1 MSERDTGTPDLLA
14 HLDDG
19 VLTLTM
25 NRPQARNAMTLAMN
39 QALGAQL
46 AAAEQDRDVKCI
58 VLTGAGKGFCAGGDV
73 KGMAAA
79 GRDGPPP
86 TLEARAQGLRD
97 RMEASR
103 LLHEIPKPTIA
114 MINGPAAGAGLS
126 MALACDLRTMAAGA
140 RISTAFAN
148 VGFSGDFGG
157 SYFLSKLVGT
167 GRARELYY
175 LADKVDAA
183 SCLAMGIVNRVCPED
198 TLRDE
203 TYALARRLANGPR
216 VALRYMKRNF
226 NAAENGSLAD
236 CFALEAWHHSRTGD
250 TEDHKEAS
258 RAFVEKRAPV
268 FKGR

>member
-1 MSERDTGTPDLLA
+1 MATDDLLESVS
-14 HLDDG
+14 DG
-19 VLTLTM
+19 VATLTM
-25 NRPQARNAMTLAMN
+25 NRPEALNALSRAMLEGLAD
-39 QALGAQL
+39 ALRRFAVDDAVGC
-46 AAAEQDRDVKCI
+46 V
-58 VLTGAGKGFCAGGDV
+58 VLTGSGRGFCAGGDV

>member
-1 MSERDTGTPDLLA
+1 MATDDLLESVS
-14 HLDDG
+14 DG
-19 VLTLTM
+19 VATLTM
-25 NRPQARNAMTLAMN
+25 NRPEALNALSRAMLEGLAD
-39 QALGAQL
+39 ALRRFAVDDAVGS
-46 AAAEQDRDVKCI
+46 V
-58 VLTGAGKGFCAGGDV
+58 VLTGSGRGFCAGSDV